1 MPEPVRPAYHL
12 YRWLWGSLDLLYPP
26 DCGGCGRRGSLWCE
40 TCHGKVQQLNNNICA
55 LCGQPWDSPGLCF
68 RCREEKPH
76 FSCLRSWA
84 VYDGPLREA
93 IRALKY
99 QRNISLGIVLS
110 DPLHEMFD
118 RLAWQID
125 AVIPVPLGVARL
137 QERGYN
143 QAILIA
149 RPLALRIGK
158 PLMSNSLIR
167 VRETRTQ
174 VGLSHIQRR
183 DNVANAF
190 WADAQ
195 SVGNLNVL
203 LVDDVATSSAT
214 LNACAQALL
223 RAGSQDVYCLTLARA
238 S

>member
-1 MPEPVRPAYHL
+1 
-12 YRWLWGSLDLLYPP
+12 
-26 DCGGCGRRGSLWCE
+26 
-40 TCHGKVQQLNNNICA
+40 
-55 LCGQPWDSPGLCF
+55 
-68 RCREEKPH
+68 
-76 FSCLRSWA
+76 
-84 VYDGPLREA
+84 
-93 IRALKY
+93 
-99 QRNISLGIVLS
+99 
-110 DPLHEMFD
+110 MFD

-174 VGLSHIQRR
+174 VGLSYIQRR

-223 RAGSQDVYCLTLARA
+223 GAGSQAVYCLTLARA